1 MSSVREHPWL
11 GTGFGT
17 SATGID
23 VSNDFSSFRS
33 SARSTRE
40 HGNSYLATLEWV
52 GIIGVGPFV
61 ILVFLIAVNVGR
73 LLVRIRHSGN
83 ALSPLVPLVGVV
95 LAGLVN
101 AAFEDWLFAAGYYLC
116 VLFWGLAFVLDDF
129 VYISDQ
135 LAAS

>member
-1 MSSVREHPWL
+1 
-11 GTGFGT
+11 
-17 SATGID
+17 
-23 VSNDFSSFRS
+23 
-33 SARSTRE
+33 
-40 HGNSYLATLEWV
+40 
-52 GIIGVGPFV
+52 
-61 ILVFLIAVNVGR
+61 
-73 LLVRIRHSGN
+73 
-83 ALSPLVPLVGVV
+83 VV